1 LNQQLAGPS
10 QMEKTENETESETEI
25 FREIV
30 ETGSGTDGS
39 HPRTDP
45 TRKSETVKTKVPEVE
60 VHLFRR
66 GKGPIDVFKAGLG
79 GWEQDEL
86 EVRDILDK
94 YGFKSIYAFNSG
106 AGRGLAIRFN
116 PRNGRSLLT
125 YRDGSVVYI
134 DGEPKV
140 LLEKLKFLFCLI
152 LYVFAIYFCF
162 VAEKNTIKEIES

>member
-1 LNQQLAGPS
+1 
-10 QMEKTENETESETEI
+10 MEKTENETESETEI